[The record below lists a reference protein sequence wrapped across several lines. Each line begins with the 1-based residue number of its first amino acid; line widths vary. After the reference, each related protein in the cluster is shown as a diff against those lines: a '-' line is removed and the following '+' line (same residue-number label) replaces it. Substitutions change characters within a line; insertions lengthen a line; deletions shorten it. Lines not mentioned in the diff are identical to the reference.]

1 MKKEEKPCVA
11 YVRSVAGK
19 EKAESEPD
27 ENRIFWFIYSAVLLI
42 MLNDKKYKYT

>member
-11 YVRSVAGK
+11 YVRSFARK

-27 ENRIFWFIYSAVLLI
+27 ENRMFWFTYSAVLI
-42 MLNDKKYKYT
+42 DNVKR

>member
-19 EKAESEPD
+19 EKAESERD
-27 ENRIFWFIYSAVLLI
+27 ENRIFWFIYSAVLI
-42 MLNDKKYKYT
+42 DNVKR

>member
-11 YVRSVAGK
+11 YVRSVARK

-27 ENRIFWFIYSAVLLI
+27 ENRMIWFTYSAVLI
-42 MLNDKKYKYT
+42 DNVKR